1 MELKKHLSLYLKD
14 WKQMTPRE
22 FDKQQWSSD
31 TKVRYGGK
39 TWEVRSVNFNTG
51 TIVIKAKYEYMIAVS
66 YKDVKITS

>member
-1 MELKKHLSLYLKD
+1 
-14 WKQMTPRE
+14 MTIRE
-22 FDKQQWSSD
+22 FDKQQWSRD

-51 TIVIKAKYEYMIAVS
+51 TVVIKAKYEYMIAVS